1 MLMYLIIILELAFL
15 YAAFWYIYLREP
27 KPRKI
32 TGNPWGN
39 YASPISGKQF
49 AARAVDPTLPALG
62 QPVLVDRHPG
72 SRAWQVQNPG
82 FTNIIPATQRT
93 SNREGQLVV
102 DFLANLKNSV
112 NRLSVKLP

>member
-39 YASPISGKQF
+39 YENARTGKQI
-49 AARAVDPTLPALG
+49 AVRGVDPTLPAIGLPALIDK
-62 QPVLVDRHPG
+62 QPG
-72 SRAWQVQNPG
+72 ARAWQVETPSY
-82 FTNIIPATQRT
+82 TNIVPATRK
-93 SNREGQLVV
+93 SSSKEAQLVG
-102 DFLANLKNSV
+102 DFLTTLKHSV

>member
-39 YASPISGKQF
+39 YASPITGKQY
-49 AARAVDPTLPALG
+49 ATRAVDPSLPPIG
-62 QPVLVDRHPG
+62 QPVLIDKQPG
-72 SRAWQVQNPG
+72 TRTWQVQNPG
-82 FTNIIPATQRT
+82 FTNIVPATARQ
-93 SNREGQLVV
+93 SGEAQLVV
-102 DFLANLKNSV
+102 DFLSNLKQSV

>member
-32 TGNPWGN
+32 TGNPWGYYEN
-39 YASPISGKQF
+39 ARTGKQIRV
-49 AARAVDPTLPALG
+49 RAVDPTLPLVG
-62 QPVLVDRHPG
+62 SPVLIDKQPG
-72 SRAWQVQNPG
+72 TRTWQVESPS
-82 FTNIIPATQRT
+82 FTNIIPATPR
-93 SNREGQLVV
+93 SSSKEAQLVL
-102 DFLANLKNSV
+102 DFFTTLKHSV

>member
-32 TGNPWGN
+32 VGNPWGN
-39 YASPISGKQF
+39 YANAASGNRF
-49 AARAVDPTLPALG
+49 VGRGVDPTLPAV
-62 QPVLVDRHPG
+62 QPVLVDRNPG
-72 SRAWQVQNPG
+72 TRTWQVQ
-82 FTNIIPATQRT
+82 TPAPAAARATEQK
-93 SNREGQLVV
+93 LVV
-102 DFLANLKNSV
+102 DFLATLKHSV